1 VSLELAIVAPSVIA
15 LIALVL
21 LTGTLA
27 QRQVRMQS
35 AAESYATD
43 LARSAPSVAAQNSA
57 AGFQFLVT
65 RHDAEMVCV
74 QVEQRAHAMAP
85 SNPGL
90 FSWLPPLP
98 SVSACAAVVPE

>member
-15 LIALVL
+15 VIALVL

-43 LARSAPSVAAQNSA
+43 LARSAPPVVAQNSA
-57 AGFQFLVT
+57 AAFQFLVT
-65 RHDAEMVCV
+65 RHDAEIVCV
-74 QVEQRAHAMAP
+74 QVEQRAHERAP
-85 SNPGL
+85 VTADL

-98 SVSACAAVVPE
+98 SVSACAAVVPG